1 MMRRWLLKTEPE
13 EYSFADLLNEGV
25 TVWDGVKAPAALK
38 NMRSMQVNDAV
49 LIYHSGKVKAV
60 VGTARVSAEAY
71 PDPDREDKKLIVVK
85 IAAGEALKN
94 RVALSVIKDS
104 GLFADW
110 ELVRMPRLSVM
121 PVSDDQWNKIIEWSL

>member
-1 MMRRWLLKTEPE
+1 MKRWLLKTEPE
-13 EYSFADLLNEGV
+13 DYSFADLLNEGV

-60 VGTARVSAEAY
+60 VGTAKVSAEAY
-71 PDPDREDKKLIVVK
+71 PDPDEDNEKIVVVD
-85 IAAGEALKN
+85 IAAGEELKKK
-94 RVALSVIKDS
+94 VALSVIKDS

-121 PVSDDQWNKIIEWSL
+121 PVSDAQWHKIIEWSL

>member
-1 MMRRWLLKTEPE
+1 MNRWLLKTEPE
-13 EYSFADLLNEGV
+13 AYSFADLVNEGM

-60 VGTARVSAEAY
+60 IGTAKVSAEAY
-71 PDPDREDKKLIVVK
+71 PDPDQEDKKLVVVE
-85 IAAGEALKN
+85 IAAVEAFKN
-94 RVALSVIKDS
+94 KVTLSVIKDS
-104 GLFADW
+104 ELFADW

-121 PVSDDQWNKIIEWSL
+121 PVSNDQWNKIIEWSL